1 MVAPVLQAG
10 RWLTPGDGDAVVINA
25 TVADQERDLR
35 PGDTLVLDMAGHE
48 RPYTVAGI
56 VTTDAQGAKLYMNL
70 RPFGEA
76 SRTTGKAAS
85 IQVVTHDPEG
95 QTRLAEQ
102 LLRDYES
109 AGIDVRTTR
118 TTQTLNAQNQL
129 MFDTIIGFLILMA
142 SLLGAV
148 GTLGLSTTMSI
159 NMAERVR
166 EIGVMRAIGASNR
179 AIRRV
184 VMLEGLA
191 IALLSWAMGFV
202 LSFPAARLISA
213 QIGIALLDMPLSYT
227 YSMGAAIFWLVVL
240 LVLAL
245 VASLGPA
252 QRAVQL
258 TVREVLAYE

>member
-1 MVAPVLQAG
+1 MQNKSRLNSEYRQNILLP
-10 RWLTPGDGDAVVINA
+10 
-25 TVADQERDLR
+25 
-35 PGDTLVLDMAGHE
+35 
-48 RPYTVAGI
+48 
-56 VTTDAQGAKLYMNL
+56 KLEIQL
-70 RPFGEA
+70 
-76 SRTTGKAAS
+76 SREELAAYLF
-85 IQVVTHDPEG
+85 ILPW
-95 QTRLAEQ
+95 
-102 LLRDYES
+102 
-109 AGIDVRTTR
+109 
-118 TTQTLNAQNQL
+118 
-129 MFDTIIGFLILMA
+129 IIGFLVLMA

-159 NMAERVR
+159 NMTERVR

-184 VMLEGLA
+184 VLVEGIA

-227 YSMGAAIFWLVVL
+227 YSMGAAVFWLGVL
-240 LVLAL
+240 LLLAV

-252 QRAVQL
+252 QRAVRL